1 MSSVSG
7 AAAVSPLEG
16 TIPVW
21 FGPEQSPLF
30 GIINTSTRAQAARGA
45 VILCPSLGREHMSA
59 YPAFSE
65 LAARLAAVGVLTLR
79 FDYRS
84 TGDSFDRTEPSDGIG
99 LLDDLGYAVDYVH
112 SLGVSAVGLVGMRI
126 GGLLAGLASA
136 LEPFNGVVLWDPCT
150 SGRSF
155 VREQRMLSLRIPVAG
170 RPEPTDEIPGFH
182 LPPDLLR
189 EISSLEL
196 DETTAAL
203 ADRALLLTRGD
214 LPPDRPLLGP
224 LVGTNVEQRTILGQA
239 DLLYMPTPLQV
250 VPTAT
255 IDMIANWLDGVFPRE
270 CQSVTL
276 PAASEVVVG
285 IEEAPAGETTAEGR
299 AVAPS
304 FIVERAIRLGE
315 NGLFGIST
323 EPKDG
328 AEGPVCLF
336 INVANEHRIGP
347 GRLWVDLARRLAPSG
362 LRCVRIDLGGFGDSP
377 NHDPNPLDV
386 YNYSAIYDLVD
397 AATSLSPEDPSNV
410 VFFGL
415 CSSGYHALE
424 AASIISPRGVCALNP
439 AVSFPAPETASGGPP
454 DRRRRFFLPE
464 AAIARGASRFRFHKV
479 EQRIPLIRWAGG
491 RFPLA
496 VARARRLARST
507 LDHLGRPFRIMAW
520 TSGTRPGHARSGPGD
535 HLTDLV
541 ASGSNVFVICGP
553 EEMRPFRH
561 AIERFRGSSRRTGS
575 LRAEVIPALDHALR
589 RPRDRDEVSML
600 ILGYVRETFLR

>member
-1 MSSVSG
+1 MSSVSASTG
-7 AAAVSPLEG
+7 ASPLEH
-16 TIPVW
+16 TYPVW

-30 GIINTSTRAQAARGA
+30 GIINAEAAGVRGA

-59 YPAFSE
+59 YPAFAKLADH
-65 LAARLAAVGVLTLR
+65 LAALGLLTLR

-84 TGDSFDRTEPSDGIG
+84 TGDSFDRTDTTDGIG
-99 LLDDLGYAVDYVH
+99 LLDDLRHAVDFVH
-112 SLGVSAVGLVGMRI
+112 GLGATSVSLVGMRI

-136 LEPFNGVVLWDPCT
+136 LEPFDAVVLWDPCT

-170 RPEPTDEIPGFH
+170 RPEVTDEIPGFH

-189 EISSLEL
+189 EVSSLEL
-196 DETTAAL
+196 DETAAAL

-224 LVGTNVEQRTILGQA
+224 LVGANVEQRTILGQA

-250 VPTAT
+250 VPAPT
-255 IDMIANWLDGVFPRE
+255 IELIAGWLDG
-270 CQSVTL
+270 TL
-276 PAASEVVVG
+276 PSERHVVALPDASEVVVG
-285 IEEAPAGETTAEGR
+285 LEDPGEESAADGHRPTPAF
-299 AVAPS
+299 V
-304 FIVERAIRLGE
+304 VERAVRLGD
-315 NGLFGIST
+315 NGIFGIAT

-328 AEGPVCLF
+328 ADGPTCLF
-336 INVANEHRIGP
+336 VNVANEHRIGP

-362 LRCVRIDLGGFGDSP
+362 LRCVRIDLSGFGDSP
-377 NHDPNPLDV
+377 EHDAGPPDV
-386 YNYSAIYDLVD
+386 YNFSAIGDLVD
-397 AATSLSPEDPSNV
+397 AARSLSPEDPSNV
-410 VFFGL
+410 VLFGL

-439 AVSFPAPETASGGPP
+439 AVSFPAPEMAAGGPP
-454 DRRRRFFLPE
+454 DRRRKFYLPE
-464 AAIARGASRFRFHKV
+464 AALARGASRFRFHKV
-479 EQRIPLIRWAGG
+479 EQRVPLIRWATG
-491 RFPLA
+491 RFPLTM
-496 VARARRLARST
+496 ARARRAARLS
-507 LDHLGRPFRIMAW
+507 LDHIGRPFRIMAW
-520 TSGTRPGHARSGPGD
+520 STGTRPGHARSGPGD

-541 ASGSNVFVICGP
+541 TSGSNVLVICGP

-561 AIERFRGSSRRTGS
+561 AIDRFRAASRQKGS

-600 ILGYVRETFLR
+600 ILDYVRETFIP